1 MEQSNGMKAVKA
13 VVVVA
18 IGAALYG
25 LGGLISIPVFAN
37 TTIKPAMAI
46 LALFA
51 GIWGPVIGFLVGFL
65 GHWIT
70 DLFAGWGVWPTWML
84 GSGIVG
90 LGIGLFPKLSH
101 GVLDEG
107 TFGTKQI
114 WTFVLLAFVGNFVGY
129 SISAILDFLLFAEPL
144 DKVVTQQLIIAFS
157 NTVVIGLLGSLLM
170 YLVAKRNKDASNLSV
185 DESN

>member
-1 MEQSNGMKAVKA
+1 MEQSKGMKPVKS
-13 VVVVA
+13 VVIIA

-51 GIWGPVIGFLVGFL
+51 GMYGPIVGFLVGFL

-70 DLFAGWGVWPTWML
+70 DMFAGWGVWPTWML

-90 LGIGLFPKLSH
+90 IVIGLFPLMTKH
-101 GVLDEG
+101 ALDSG
-107 TFGTKQI
+107 IFSGKQVGFFI
-114 WTFVLLAFVGNFVGY
+114 LLAFIGNFVGY

-157 NTVVIGLLGSLLM
+157 NTIVIGILGTLLM
-170 YLVAKRNKDASNLSV
+170 FLVAKRNKDNSDLSL
-185 DESN
+185 DESK